1 MDINALTDI
10 NWVSTTQGDI
20 SVRDALLRLHEP
32 EFMLDMQ
39 KPAFE
44 VAATFRFL
52 LSVVPVVLRYEEE
65 SEWGN
70 VNDMVALATSGFSV
84 SAVDRSLESLS
95 KSATLFDAAHSFMQ
109 RPVLAPKSAKD
120 TSRKIGPGDQ
130 EVKKLSPA
138 MPSDRGEDYWNLI
151 VSFPVK
157 LSLPDA
163 VLKLVTYHYYSMA
176 GNNKYDGDKTRMGAP
191 GIRFLGKGNA
201 ATEFIWDVEGE
212 SFLYSLL
219 ASLPKS
225 WVDGQGL
232 PAWADR
238 EMAISKMSNGLLHPL
253 WMGTWSSNT
262 AACYWEEENGQQYL
276 TGVRVGGVPP
286 QWLPIAYVGKESE
299 KALKE
304 WWDIRNENDPMY
316 LYMADSKN
324 SDGAKKAQRIDFG
337 RDGTDLAIEWAAED
351 KLDALLNSGNA
362 NILPSDAEERKP
374 IFFRHQIEGTA
385 SSPSVRASDVFF
397 ADPDVWGFGL
407 RSQQRNEVRWSA
419 QLIRNT
425 HRSVTSV
432 FRRRNASDAKREASG
447 YPALALDALENS
459 RADASA
465 EFWRQITPFYE
476 EYMSELR
483 AGAQPTQKLS
493 AGIYRAAMQTYD
505 QITEPFIGQFSQ
517 QIFAVRASLSR
528 IIQKNINEHYS
539 PTKED

>member
-20 SVRDALLRLHEP
+20 SVREVLLRAHEP
-32 EFMLDMQ
+32 DLMLNLQ

-52 LSVVPVVLRYEEE
+52 LSVVPVVLRFEEKTK
-65 SEWGN
+65 WDDAD
-70 VNDMVALATSGFSV
+70 DMAALATDGFSV
-84 SAVDRSLESLS
+84 SAVDQALELLS
-95 KSATLFDAAHSFMQ
+95 ESSNLFDSIHPFMQ
-109 RPVLAPKSAKD
+109 RPVLPPKSAKD

-151 VSFPVK
+151 VSFLAK
-157 LSLPDA
+157 LPLSEA

-201 ATEFIWDVEGE
+201 ATEFMWKVDGE
-212 SFLYSLL
+212 SFLYSLF
-219 ASLPKS
+219 ASLPKK

-238 EMAISKMSNGLLHPL
+238 EMTVSKLPNGLLHPL

-262 AACYWEEENGQQYL
+262 AACYWEEEEGHQYL
-276 TGVRVGGVPP
+276 AGVRVGGVPP
-286 QWLPIAYVGKESE
+286 EWLPIAYVGKDSE

-316 LYMADSKN
+316 LYMGDSKS

-337 RDGTDLAIEWAAED
+337 RDGIDLAIEWAAED
-351 KLDALLNSGNA
+351 KLEALLNSGNT
-362 NILPSDAEERKP
+362 NILPSDAEDRMP

-397 ADPDVWGFGL
+397 ADPDVWGFSL
-407 RSQQRNEVRWSA
+407 RSQQRNEVRWNA
-419 QLIRNT
+419 LLIRAI
-425 HRSVTSV
+425 HRSVTGV
-432 FRRRNASDAKREASG
+432 FRRRNASDTKREASG

-483 AGAQPTQKLS
+483 VGSQPTQKLS
-493 AGIYRAAMQTYD
+493 TGIYRAAMQTYD
-505 QITEPFIGQFSQ
+505 SVTEPFIGQYSQ
-517 QIFAVRASLSR
+517 QIFAVRGRLSR
-528 IIQKNINEHYS
+528 TIQKTISEHCS
-539 PTKED
+539 ATKED